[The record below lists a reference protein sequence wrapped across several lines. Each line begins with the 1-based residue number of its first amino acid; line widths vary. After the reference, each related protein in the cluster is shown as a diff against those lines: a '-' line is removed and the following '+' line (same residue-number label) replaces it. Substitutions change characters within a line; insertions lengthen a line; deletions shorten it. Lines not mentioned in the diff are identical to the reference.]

1 VNLFDKVEPKFHID
15 EKMEKLINEIELKID
30 KVIINDSKKRK
41 YMIKKAMVRSVHSSL
56 AIEENTISLFNTEKI
71 YENKQVIGK
80 KEEIQEVK
88 NAFKAY
94 SLLNELNYKS
104 EDDFIKTHN
113 ILMKYLEDDNG
124 FYRDHGE
131 GVKRDEKIIY
141 VAPNSILVPSL
152 MNSLF
157 EYLKT
162 SNDNLLIKACVFH
175 YYFVSIHPFTNG
187 NGRLARLW
195 VSLILNKYNKN
206 FEYIPIEEEIYFNQ
220 EKYYNSIS
228 ECHVNGNANSF
239 IKFMLDVIN
248 SSLDKIIKNNII
260 KLTTTQEKIIE
271 LIMSDKYITQDRVTE
286 YLNVNVRTVKRN
298 FKVLIDNDLI
308 ERIGSDKTGYWE
320 VK

>member
-1 VNLFDKVEPKFHID
+1 
-15 EKMEKLINEIELKID
+15 
-30 KVIINDSKKRK
+30 
-41 YMIKKAMVRSVHSSL
+41 MIKKAMVRSVHSSL

-94 SLLNELNYKS
+94 SLLNELDYKS
-104 EDDFIKTHN
+104 EEDFLKAHKT
-113 ILMKYLEDDNG
+113 LMKYLEDDNG

-131 GVKRDEKIIY
+131 GVKRKEIIIY

-162 SNDNLLIKACVFH
+162 SNDNLLIQACVFH
-175 YYFVSIHPFTNG
+175 YYFVLIHPFTNG

-271 LIMSDKYITQDRVTE
+271 LIMSDKYITQDRVAE

-298 FKVLIDNDLI
+298 FKALIDNDLI